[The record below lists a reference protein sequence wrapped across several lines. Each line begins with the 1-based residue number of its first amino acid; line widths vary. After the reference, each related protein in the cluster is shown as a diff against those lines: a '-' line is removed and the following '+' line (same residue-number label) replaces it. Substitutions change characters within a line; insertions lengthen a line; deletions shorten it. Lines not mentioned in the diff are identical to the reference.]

1 MAVGMDPYTVFKAG
15 DCPVAGLVAKP
26 PEGQASCRPAA
37 WTSCV
42 TVGDVDARTA
52 RAADAGGAVIVAPVD
67 VPTAGRDAGSREN
80 GLVTPDCER
89 EGRADAGS
97 ARPVH

>member
-37 WTSCV
+37 WTSYGSSV
-42 TVGDVDARTA
+42 PNSMIARDGSA
-52 RAADAGGAVIVAPVD
+52 GMYHLPMAERNSDSKRAASVNLSETSGHALSMSPCL
-67 VPTAGRDAGSREN
+67 RR
-80 GLVTPDCER
+80 
-89 EGRADAGS
+89 
-97 ARPVH
+97 